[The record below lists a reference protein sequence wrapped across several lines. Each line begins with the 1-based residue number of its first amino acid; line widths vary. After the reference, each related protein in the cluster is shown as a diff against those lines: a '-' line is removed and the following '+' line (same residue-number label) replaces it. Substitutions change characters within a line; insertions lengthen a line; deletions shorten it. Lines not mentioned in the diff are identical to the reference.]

1 MVRAKFIRCRNCD
14 AIHHISPFDKAPVY
28 TVLSDGIEE
37 TSTDDWREFMQR
49 HANHKLEPLESTGE
63 QHFTHGSPANPMGV
77 GYIEVTNGYDHF
89 LLRRSRKSITEPLTY
104 ELIEGTIVDHG
115 ISLEIQENEIKKEMK
130 YHFTW
135 TPAAPLDDNRIDFF
149 IGLLKEWV
157 KGIDPKSIKVS
168 EYSYIDDG
176 IAYGL
181 LDPLLID
188 TLMAKC
194 ATYFLPVE
202 LDAIRRFVETHRE
215 SSNVMTLLVRR
226 QFTIEQPIR

>member
-63 QHFTHGSPANPMGV
+63 QHFTHGSAVDPMGV
-77 GYIEVTNGYDHF
+77 GYIEVTNGYDHS

-157 KGIDPKSIKVS
+157 KGIDPKSVKVS
-168 EYSYIDDG
+168 EYSYIDG

-181 LDPLLID
+181 LDPLLIA

-194 ATYFLPVE
+194 AAYFLPVE

-215 SSNVMTLLVRR
+215 SSDVMTLLMRR